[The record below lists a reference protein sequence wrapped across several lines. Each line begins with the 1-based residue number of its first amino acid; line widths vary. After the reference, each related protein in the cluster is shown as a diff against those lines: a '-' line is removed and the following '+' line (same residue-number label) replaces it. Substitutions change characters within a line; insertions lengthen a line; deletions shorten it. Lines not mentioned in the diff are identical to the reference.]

1 MYSKIE
7 LRLGVGVGLL
17 VPSIILLRIGKLLMM
32 FLIVFLITFEIL
44 NSFCSTILL
53 LAVFIFVTFPFAQ
66 DH

>member
-17 VPSIILLRIGKLLMM
+17 VPSIILLRIGKLLIM

-53 LAVFIFVTFPFAQ
+53 FAVFIFVTFPFAQ